1 MAEEETPISSLCA
14 AVHLMSAELTALV
27 DRDEA
32 PPVPPVRGG
41 NVLID
46 RIASRQLSMGAS
58 SSTHHLAKKLKHCM
72 LHELVSAADLEAI
85 FPAMKANWRP
95 ADLTY
100 NRYSRWNISSY
111 CEVDQNWT
119 PQTPPHPPLLSVMQQ
134 TLAAVKQHFA
144 AWYCDKF
151 GLVGV
156 DVVTLNS
163 FVTRYSALP
172 EQDQLDKHVDG
183 RRVDGSAILALPTD
197 APYSGGELTVWDTKA
212 KHKYLYQLT
221 PGDALFLDTM
231 VWHQAH
237 PIANGNKW
245 SLVCFY
251 KCKWGK
257 PRLDGDGK
265 KLPPS
270 AAALAVRTRAEQN
283 ASAAFERAARH
294 YGSVESGSAASAATG
309 GAGRVLERPSRVY
322 DAATRRA
329 VAALGE
335 ATSLARHHMDDIVE
349 VFAELHIAH
358 GEVVLARHAFS
369 HAMREL
375 RRGTEV
381 DPALAAQNEAL
392 LFAALDVDA
401 GGTLDY
407 DELVSGI
414 ALLCG
419 GDIVEKAETLVAVL
433 DPESTGVVAETV
445 AVRCL
450 EVQLRVLHACDARR
464 GSTPVAAT
472 TLARTILAETLREW
486 AGPAALASSSSAAAV
501 SSAQMAHC
509 IATVHRYL
517 TGRGAHAV
525 APTVAST
532 TTTSSAATIASTA
545 AASPIEVLRSRLGL
559 HEHPVHVILEDIA
572 AACDEAG
579 LVSHA
584 AFAHVLAPFV
594 HDEGSAATA
603 RCVEQLWT
611 HFIEDGASGDAEGV
625 DFQTLVSGILPLLG
639 GSTTE
644 KAARMFEIHDVNEN
658 YLLERSEL
666 EHFIRSALRLADR
679 LRPPAAPAQRTSVA
693 SVVAVMLARALGDAP
708 HLDCEAST
716 MWFHSHETE
725 FSAVVHVATAEIKL
739 YH

>member
-1 MAEEETPISSLCA
+1 
-14 AVHLMSAELTALV
+14 MSAELTALV

-32 PPVPPVRGG
+32 PSVPRSPGG

-46 RIASRQLSMGAS
+46 RIASRQKAMGAS
-58 SSTHHLAKKLKHCM
+58 LSTHHLAKKLKHCM
-72 LHELVSAADLEAI
+72 LHELVSAADLAAL
-85 FPAMKANWRP
+85 FPAIKANWCP

-134 TLAAVKQHFA
+134 TLASVKQHFA

-156 DVVTLNS
+156 DIVTLNS

-183 RRVDGSAILALPTD
+183 RRVDGSVILALPTD

-212 KHKYLYQLT
+212 KQKYLYQLT

-270 AAALAVRTRAEQN
+270 AAALAVRQRAERN
-283 ASAAFERAARH
+283 AAAAFERAAQH
-294 YGSVESGSAASAATG
+294 YGDADFRSAASAPAG
-309 GAGRVLERPSRVY
+309 GAGRLHERPSRVY
-322 DAATRRA
+322 DAATQRA

-335 ATSLARHHMDDIVE
+335 AMNLASHHMDDLVE
-349 VFAELHIAH
+349 VFAGIHIVH
-358 GEVVLARHAFS
+358 GEVVLARRAFS

-375 RRGTEV
+375 RRGTEI
-381 DPALAAQNEAL
+381 DPTLAAQNEEL
-392 LFAALDVDA
+392 LFTALDVDA
-401 GGTLDY
+401 SGSLNY
-407 DELVSGI
+407 DELVSGV
-414 ALLCG
+414 AVLCG
-419 GDIVEKAETLVAVL
+419 GDVAEKAETLVAVL
-433 DPESTGVVAETV
+433 DPESAGVVAEGV

-450 EVQLRVLHACDARR
+450 EVQLRVLHACDQRR
-464 GSTPVAAT
+464 DATPAAAT
-472 TLARTILAETLREW
+472 ALARTVLAETLREW
-486 AGPAALASSSSAAAV
+486 TGPAAIASSSGATAV
-501 SSAQMAHC
+501 SGAQMAHC
-509 IATVHRYL
+509 IAKVHRYL
-517 TGRGAHAV
+517 TGRGARAV
-525 APTVAST
+525 AATVAST
-532 TTTSSAATIASTA
+532 TAATATA
-545 AASPIEVLRSRLGL
+545 AASPVEALRSRLGL
-559 HEHPVHVILEDIA
+559 HEHPTHIIIEDIA
-572 AACDEAG
+572 AACDESG

-594 HDEGSAATA
+594 HDEGSAATS
-603 RCVEQLWT
+603 RCVEQLWS
-611 HFIEDGASGDAEGV
+611 HFIEDSAGDDVDGV
-625 DFQTLVSGILPLLG
+625 DFQTLATGILPLLG

-658 YLLERSEL
+658 YVLERSEL
-666 EHFIRSALRLADR
+666 EHFIRSALRLQDR
-679 LRPPAAPAQRTSVA
+679 LSAHAGPAQRTPIA
-693 SVVAVMLARALGDAP
+693 SVVAEMLARALGGAP
-708 HLDCEAST
+708 SLDREAFT
-716 MWFHSHETE
+716 MWFHAHVAE
-725 FSAVVHVATAEIKL
+725 FSVV
-739 YH
+739 